1 MIWVR
6 LIKKRVFL
14 VTAVLTIALFS
25 LYGCKNN
32 TNNTVNKG
40 NSAKIEITVFA
51 AKSLNNVLDDII
63 KKYKENHEN
72 VEFITNYDSS
82 GTLMSQ
88 IEEGAVCDL
97 FFSAAKK
104 QMDMLEEEKL
114 IVSDSRKDIVKN
126 NVCVVTF
133 KGSDTKV
140 TGIYDLH
147 LAKSLA
153 IADGSVPVGKYTR
166 QALVNIGIIS
176 ETDDVSKISTQE
188 ISSALN
194 GVEINECANVGA
206 VASSVAEG
214 ANEVGTVYYS
224 DTFGYDD
231 KLEIIEK
238 VETDLTGNVIYPA
251 AVIKNSEA
259 SDEQVKCTKEFLE
272 YLTGDEAKKIFESY
286 KFITD

>member
-14 VTAVLTIALFS
+14 VTAVLITALF
-25 LYGCKNN
+25 LLCGCKNSLKD
-32 TNNTVNKG
+32 TVND
-40 NSAKIEITVFA
+40 SVSSRVEITIFA
-51 AKSLNNVLDDII
+51 AKSLNNALDDII
-63 KKYKENHEN
+63 EKYKESHEN
-72 VEFITNYDSS
+72 VEFVANYDSS
-82 GTLMSQ
+82 GTLTAQ
-88 IEEGAVCDL
+88 IEEGATCDL
-97 FFSAAKK
+97 FFSAAEK
-104 QMDMLEEEKL
+104 QMDMLEEEEL

-231 KLEIIEK
+231 NLEIIEI
-238 VETDLTGNVIYPA
+238 VETELTGDVIYPT

-259 SDEQVKCTKEFLE
+259 SDEQIKCTEEFLE
-272 YLTGDEAKKIFESY
+272 YLTGDEAKEIFESY